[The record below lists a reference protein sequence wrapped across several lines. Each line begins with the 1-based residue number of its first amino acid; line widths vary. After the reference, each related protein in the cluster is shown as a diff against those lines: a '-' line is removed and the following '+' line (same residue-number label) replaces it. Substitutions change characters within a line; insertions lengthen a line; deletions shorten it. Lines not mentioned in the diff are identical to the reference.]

1 VQYLIIGL
9 PQYNDATT
17 PPRATH
23 FDRID
28 DETAHCVS
36 GNSLEPGDYPVRVA
50 IPHPLPGQD
59 TMFYLTNLPTPRRR
73 LAYEY
78 HLKRDERL
86 RLVEISQR
94 TLAYYLKRRAPLSEN
109 EVLLLAQLDPRS
121 VSRFAGEY
129 FQAVPNGHLNS
140 TPNGL
145 NNQPTVFGGI
155 CAVLS
160 RVGTREAVPA
170 LERLARSGQLGKPS
184 YENRLEVAW
193 IAALA
198 IAQRDP
204 WPEVDEWLARLVD
217 ERLPLAADPDR
228 PPDLGASAAG
238 VLLDRHGA
246 STRLFGLETAGESVT
261 ESFRFIGYRFGSDRD
276 RQEVKRWWEKQKA
289 LAAAGRALGNSV
301 DENQAKAP
309 TGKRASRNAPG
320 TVDR

>member
-1 VQYLIIGL
+1 
-9 PQYNDATT
+9 
-17 PPRATH
+17 
-23 FDRID
+23 
-28 DETAHCVS
+28 
-36 GNSLEPGDYPVRVA
+36 
-50 IPHPLPGQD
+50 
-59 TMFYLTNLPTPRRR
+59 MFYLTNLPTPRRR

-160 RVGTREAVPA
+160 RVGTREAVAA

-193 IAALA
+193 VAALA

-238 VLLDRHGA
+238 VLLDRHGVA
-246 STRLFGLETAGESVT
+246 TRLFGLETAGESVT

-276 RQEVKRWWEKQKA
+276 RQEVKRWWEKQKTV
-289 LAAAGRALGNSV
+289 AAAGRALGDRA
-301 DENQAKAP
+301 DEDRAKTS

-320 TVDR
+320 TIDR